1 MRILLIIGAALGLI
15 LTIVPSVLVA
25 MGQLEWQ
32 THANLMTVGMIVW
45 FVAMT
50 LLSQKQDKAQTHS

>member
-1 MRILLIIGAALGLI
+1 MKIILNLSAAVGLA

-25 MGQLEWQ
+25 VGSLEWQ

-45 FVAMT
+45 FVAAT
-50 LLSQKQDKAQTHS
+50 LQSRKQGQG

>member
-1 MRILLIIGAALGLI
+1 MKIILTVGAAVGLL
-15 LTIVPSVLVA
+15 LTILPSLLVA

-45 FVAMT
+45 FVAAT
-50 LLSQKQDKAQTHS
+50 WQSRKQG

>member
-1 MRILLIIGAALGLI
+1 MKTILNIGAALGLI

-25 MGQLEWQ
+25 TGELQWQ
-32 THANLMTVGMIVW
+32 THANLMTAGMILW

-50 LLSQKQDKAQTHS
+50 LQSHKRTER